1 MREASATR
9 ASDKAGQRPLR
20 IGLAL
25 GAGGARGWAH
35 LGVLRRLGELGV
47 PVDCVAGT
55 SAGALVGAVYLARR
69 LDLLVELA
77 RQLDWRQ
84 TAKLFFEVNFPR
96 SGLLTGRH
104 IVRLLREVVPL
115 DTIEQLDRP
124 FAAVATDL
132 EANREVVLAGGDL
145 IHAIRASI
153 SIPGIFTPVRHG
165 SRLLVDGALTNPLPV
180 SVLRSMHVDR
190 VIAVDVNLRAGLGKA
205 VPEAD
210 ATPQP
215 APDAPASPVE
225 ELASRI
231 RQRMSEL
238 SQHTDK
244 INALI
249 RRWKHRND
257 EPSIFEVLTQ
267 STRIFEN
274 QITRSRLLA
283 HPPDILIQP
292 AVGDIATLDFWRS
305 PQAIAAGIRAV
316 DEKRSEIQAL
326 MASIQPLDP

>member
-1 MREASATR
+1 MRAASATR
-9 ASDKAGQRPLR
+9 ASDRAGQRPLR
-20 IGLAL
+20 VGLAL

-35 LGVLRRLGELGV
+35 LGVLQRLTELGV
-47 PVDCVAGT
+47 LIDGVAGT

-104 IVRLLREVVPL
+104 IMRLLHEVVPL

-145 IHAIRASI
+145 LHAIRASI

-165 SRLLVDGALTNPLPV
+165 SRLLVDGALINPLPV

-190 VIAVDVNLRAGLGKA
+190 VIAVDVNLRAGLGEA
-205 VPEAD
+205 VPEPD
-210 ATPQP
+210 ATSP
-215 APDAPASPVE
+215 AAPATAIA
-225 ELASRI
+225 ELAERV
-231 RQRMSEL
+231 RRRMPEF

-274 QITRSRLLA
+274 QVTRSRLLA

-316 DEKRSEIQAL
+316 DEKRAEIQTL
-326 MASIQPLDP
+326 MASIQPVVP